1 LHTGTAGVQLGDY
14 YGSAVNRAARLRGIA
29 HGGQTV
35 MSRATWEL
43 VQDRLPDGVTVRD
56 MGEHGLK
63 DLTRPEHVFQID
75 VDGIPSDFP
84 PLKSLDA
91 VPNNLPQQLTEF
103 VGRDR
108 ELADAS
114 RLLGDTR
121 LLTVLAPGGAGKTRL
136 GIQVAADL
144 ASDFPDGVFFI
155 GLADVAS
162 SGDIVQSIAESLGV
176 ALSSDADPQDQLL
189 AYLSNKQQLI
199 VFDNFEHVAAGAAI
213 ISEIL
218 KAAPAVKV
226 VATSRSKLN
235 LTGET
240 VLVLSGLE
248 STWDTDDDA
257 LKASGV
263 QLFLDAAN
271 RANPAFRLENAD
283 LEPLAEIL
291 RLTGGLPLGI
301 LLAAAWV
308 DMLPVA
314 EIAAEVSKSLD
325 FLETE
330 MGDVPDRHRSIRAVF
345 DYSWALLSESEREMF
360 AGLSV
365 FKGGFTRE
373 AAQAVAGASL
383 RNLATLSNKSLV
395 TPSPDTGR
403 YAIHEMLRNYA
414 QDELQRNQDR
424 CNATLDAHAAFYGNI
439 MAGAQEL
446 FFQSDQPRLRA
457 TMGPDIEN
465 IRAAWRHFVSTGN
478 AGGALPFV
486 LGLYLFYEWQ
496 GWYRAG
502 LDFFDEAAR
511 GLAASGDDDESVTLR
526 AMTEAARGWF
536 LSLLGQ
542 PDAGTAAASAAFDSI
557 PASADPIH
565 RWIALQCKG
574 VAMVYLGQTV
584 EMGEMMDAEIE
595 VAESLPDPFWAA
607 GLKNWRSFAA
617 IVGGDGETA
626 MSLLPEATAV
636 FEVRNDHYYS
646 TWSLFLRAMIAA
658 WGGRPIEAIEL
669 YERQLERA
677 RAIGY
682 VRGKVVGLEGLGD
695 ANLAAERPEAAES
708 ALIQAIE
715 VAEQM
720 GMVTDM
726 VGMMTKVAIARAA
739 LDRNIDA
746 VELLAAV
753 CAAPASLHQ
762 TFTSNVPIR
771 EQATAV
777 LEDLKGKVDAG
788 EYAAAHARGSA
799 KPYEVAAKEL
809 MDGLGD

>member
-1 LHTGTAGVQLGDY
+1 
-14 YGSAVNRAARLRGIA
+14 
-29 HGGQTV
+29 
-35 MSRATWEL
+35 M
-43 VQDRLPDGVTVRD
+43 
-56 MGEHGLK
+56 
-63 DLTRPEHVFQID
+63 
-75 VDGIPSDFP
+75 
-84 PLKSLDA
+84 
-91 VPNNLPQQLTEF
+91 
-103 VGRDR
+103 
-108 ELADAS
+108 
-114 RLLGDTR
+114 
-121 LLTVLAPGGAGKTRL
+121 LTVLAPGGAGKTRL

-383 RNLATLSNKSLV
+383 RNLATLSNS
-395 TPSPDTGR
+395 TPTPPSTETSWPV
-403 YAIHEMLRNYA
+403 
-414 QDELQRNQDR
+414 
-424 CNATLDAHAAFYGNI
+424 
-439 MAGAQEL
+439 
-446 FFQSDQPRLRA
+446 PRSCSSRA
-457 TMGPDIEN
+457 TSPVCERRWGQTSRTLGRRGGISCRRETLAVPF
-465 IRAAWRHFVSTGN
+465 RSFSVSTSSMNGK
-478 AGGALPFV
+478 AGIG
-486 LGLYLFYEWQ
+486 Q
-496 GWYRAG
+496 GSTSSMRR
-502 LDFFDEAAR
+502 R
-511 GLAASGDDDESVTLR
+511 G
-526 AMTEAARGWF
+526 
-536 LSLLGQ
+536 
-542 PDAGTAAASAAFDSI
+542 
-557 PASADPIH
+557 
-565 RWIALQCKG
+565 
-574 VAMVYLGQTV
+574 
-584 EMGEMMDAEIE
+584 
-595 VAESLPDPFWAA
+595 
-607 GLKNWRSFAA
+607 
-617 IVGGDGETA
+617 
-626 MSLLPEATAV
+626 
-636 FEVRNDHYYS
+636 
-646 TWSLFLRAMIAA
+646 
-658 WGGRPIEAIEL
+658 
-669 YERQLERA
+669 
-677 RAIGY
+677 
-682 VRGKVVGLEGLGD
+682 
-695 ANLAAERPEAAES
+695 
-708 ALIQAIE
+708 
-715 VAEQM
+715 
-720 GMVTDM
+720 
-726 VGMMTKVAIARAA
+726 
-739 LDRNIDA
+739 
-746 VELLAAV
+746 
-753 CAAPASLHQ
+753 ASLHPE
-762 TFTSNVPIR
+762 TMTSPSHS
-771 EQATAV
+771 
-777 LEDLKGKVDAG
+777 G
-788 EYAAAHARGSA
+788 
-799 KPYEVAAKEL
+799 P
-809 MDGLGD
+809 